1 MLYFTLTDPWELT
14 YLDSFL
20 ILRTF
25 QYSFHINSRQMH
37 IFLWD
42 FTIFY
47 NFFNLGGKGFHDISL
62 ISEPFSNKAL
72 NIYNTFYVIWIQYRN
87 SPIFEIKKIVTTN

>member
-1 MLYFTLTDPWELT
+1 MYFTLTGPQELT

-20 ILRTF
+20 ILRAF
-25 QYSFHINSRQMH
+25 HYSFHINSREVY

-47 NFFNLGGKGFHDISL
+47 NFFNLGGKGFDNIS
-62 ISEPFSNKAL
+62 
-72 NIYNTFYVIWIQYRN
+72 
-87 SPIFEIKKIVTTN
+87 